1 MNKTILLA
9 CCDFLILA
17 TLALIP
23 LKSRPVEKSDNSIA
37 ESSEFHVDGE
47 SLETDMTEVLSNI
60 QVQALKEELEQ
71 TNKELAQKDELNKH
85 QSEKLASK
93 DKQIASLN
101 SELKRYSRPV
111 YQTVQQNRWQINVA
125 MKEDDSF
132 NPDLF
137 KTDFFTCAIEINS
150 RVFLAAE
157 FNRLGFSWSEIIN
170 DGNIAILNI
179 NIARTGENPWSTVCS
194 QPLISMNQDP
204 GLCLI
209 PAPANRV
216 YDPLKVIPYKQLP
229 MNLENLYAA
238 KCDGRLIKI
247 KNASIIPNQPEW
259 LTINEE
265 RFLGHPDK
273 VEKGD
278 VIVTSQGTVVGI
290 ITQAQRTGNENRL
303 KCFILSKLDLSAKI
317 DIPITKKTTSPYYN
331 EFVSQSRLIAQRIKS
346 TER

>member
-23 LKSRPVEKSDNSIA
+23 LKSRPVEQSDNTIA
-37 ESSEFHVDGE
+37 ESSEFHVEGE
-47 SLETDMTEVLSNI
+47 LLETDMTEVLSNI
-60 QVQALKEELEQ
+60 QIHALKEELEQ
-71 TNKELAQKDELNKH
+71 TNNELTQKDELNKQ
-85 QSEKLASK
+85 QSEKLASR
-93 DKQIASLN
+93 DEQIAKLN

-137 KTDFFTCAIEINS
+137 KTDFFTCAIEINGK
-150 RVFLAAE
+150 VFLAAE

-194 QPLISMNQDP
+194 QPLLSMNQDP

-209 PAPANRV
+209 PAPAERI
-216 YDPLKVIPYKQLP
+216 YDPLKVIHHKKLTAS
-229 MNLENLYAA
+229 LENLYAA

-247 KNASIIPNQPEW
+247 KNASIIPNQPDW

-278 VIVTSQGTVVGI
+278 VIVTSQGAVVGI
-290 ITQAQRTGNENRL
+290 ITRARRSGNQNLL
-303 KCFILSKLDLSAKI
+303 KCFILSKLDLSAKEE
-317 DIPITKKTTSPYYN
+317 IPITRKTTSPYYN
-331 EFVSQSRLIAQRIKS
+331 EFVSKSRIIAQRIKS